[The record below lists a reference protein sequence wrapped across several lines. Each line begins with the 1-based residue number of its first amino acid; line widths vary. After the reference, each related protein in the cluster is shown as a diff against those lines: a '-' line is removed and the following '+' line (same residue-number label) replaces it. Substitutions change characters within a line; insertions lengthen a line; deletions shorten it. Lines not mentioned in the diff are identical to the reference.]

1 MMHEIKIEEVTNIS
15 PQDFFTKFVHPRQPC
30 KLSSH
35 TLQCDGMMKWKN
47 FEYLKEKCGK
57 YSVRV
62 ERRNSTEET
71 YGNGYETDMLFED
84 FVTLVKDENEKVYVT
99 TQELLYTEEGLPSLF
114 SPPIDGLLS
123 DFDIIPNLMGNLLTS
138 NLNLWMGY
146 SSPDN
151 PSSSRLHH
159 DFHDNLYILLKGEKK
174 ILLYHFDHA
183 PNMYTVG
190 TIDKIH
196 KNGRINY
203 VGQRPTNADG
213 TDISSN
219 AAHIASLNL
228 DKALKKLVNIENC
241 DNSVLYDEIDDEV
254 DKALEGVLDAEI
266 ADNDF
271 WDEDDYDDDDDDDD
285 IDDENSCQS
294 DGDVSENVSVGNG
307 DYNHKRKSNCN
318 ASDNKNKIAN
328 SKSDPNNF
336 SLVDLTL
343 SDEDLKAKF
352 PLFYSIKNKKIE
364 VTLKEGEGLFIPAGW
379 FHEVKSSGT
388 HMAFNYWFHPCGG
401 VKYCCYET
409 PYGDNDFWLCDWLKR
424 LE

>member
-1 MMHEIKIEEVTNIS
+1 
-15 PQDFFTKFVHPRQPC
+15 
-30 KLSSH
+30 
-35 TLQCDGMMKWKN
+35 MKWKN

-99 TQELLYTEEGLPSLF
+99 TQELSYTEEGLPSLF

-123 DFDIIPNLMGNLLTS
+123 DFDINPKLMGNLVPI
-138 NLNLWMGY
+138 NYNLWFGY

-271 WDEDDYDDDDDDDD
+271 WDEDDYDDDDDDD
-285 IDDENSCQS
+285 ENSCQS
-294 DGDVSENVSVGNG
+294 NGDVSENVSVGNG
-307 DYNHKRKSNCN
+307 DYNHKRKSNYN

-379 FHEVKSSGT
+379 FHEVKSKSSNKQSIDLPG
-388 HMAFNYWFHPCGG
+388 HLAFNYWFHPPSVGNDINFDN
-401 VKYCCYET
+401 
-409 PYGDNDFWLCDWLKR
+409 PYRSNFWINDYNSRKK
-424 LE
+424 E